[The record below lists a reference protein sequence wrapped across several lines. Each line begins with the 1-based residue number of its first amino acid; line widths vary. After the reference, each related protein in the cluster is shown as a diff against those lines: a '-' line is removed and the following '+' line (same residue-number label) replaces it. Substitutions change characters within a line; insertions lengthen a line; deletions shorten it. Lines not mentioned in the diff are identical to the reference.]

1 MAESLQRSSRIIA
14 AMHNGNPPYGKWI
27 KANSGA
33 HVLGKGQSEGKNQG
47 NGDDMEDSRTHAT
60 DFEEEA
66 ENQEE
71 SNSNLN
77 FPPKVQLA
85 MHADVDN
92 LPHTRDSKKDK
103 PLSLGPGPQQI
114 ILRPD
119 SSKNEWITTMSSNQ
133 GLEAQVIRSSWNI
146 NEAWDTNIRNIQI
159 ALQNWSRAEFGI
171 LHKSIDKN
179 QKGIQALLKEADPRR
194 NFPEIRSDPAK
205 IQVIFESAFKDT
217 FSSAD
222 PLELDIEKV
231 TCLIPKKVSDE
242 CGFSVPLGVRPRNVF
257 QLMET
262 PVRQWNEHLINN
274 IFKADVALA
283 IKSIPLVQGD
293 VKDQWVWKETSSGV
307 YSVKSG
313 YQIACKILYHSAPS
327 IWRSLN
333 LADVISYNGISFF
346 EWLNFCFT
354 SLSSSQLQLFFT
366 TCWWIWRN
374 RNKVI
379 FENMY
384 ELIPNAV
391 KNLLRWFSFQNL
403 LARSKN
409 QIPIICLRSEVL
421 WKPPGEGLC
430 KINCD
435 ATFIKS
441 GNFSH
446 FGIVARNFKGEI
458 IRACC
463 GTSGLVESILHAET
477 GAVWQAVS
485 LALRLGFP

>member
-1 MAESLQRSSRIIA
+1 
-14 AMHNGNPPYGKWI
+14 
-27 KANSGA
+27 
-33 HVLGKGQSEGKNQG
+33 
-47 NGDDMEDSRTHAT
+47 MEDSRTHAT

-85 MHADVDN
+85 MHANVDN

-133 GLEAQVIRSSWNI
+133 GLHGTLTLEIFRLPCKIGVELNLGSFVNRSIKIR
-146 NEAWDTNIRNIQI
+146 R
-159 ALQNWSRAEFGI
+159 EFRPFS
-171 LHKSIDKN
+171 KR
-179 QKGIQALLKEADPRR
+179 QTREETFLK
-194 NFPEIRSDPAK
+194 
-205 IQVIFESAFKDT
+205 FEG
-217 FSSAD
+217 
-222 PLELDIEKV
+222 
-231 TCLIPKKVSDE
+231 
-242 CGFSVPLGVRPRNVF
+242 GFSVPLGVRPRNVF

-262 PVRQWNEHLINN
+262 PVRQWNVHLINN

-293 VKDQWVWKETSSGV
+293 VKDQWVWNETNSGV

-327 IWRSLN
+327 SPSTN
-333 LADVISYNGISFF
+333 S
-346 EWLNFCFT
+346 NFR
-354 SLSSSQLQLFFT
+354 LSSSQLQLFFT

-379 FENMY
+379 FENMC

-391 KNLLRWFSFQNL
+391 KNLFRWFSFQNL

-409 QIPIICLRSEVL
+409 QLPIICLRSEVL

-441 GNFSH
+441 GNFNH

-485 LALRLGFP
+485 LALRLGFPSILIETDCLELVLELNSSNRSFISCGLIIDQIKTLCKESYINFQYTLFLKRFVVDE